1 MQNSRSDSRTSSG
14 MLACD
19 PTKPT
24 VMLGT
29 HARDIRQR
37 PTCLPRTFSRRASM
51 ALSVHTSAREAC
63 ASHLASP
70 QQRAV
75 EHWDAPGCAPEHSGM
90 STHHSPLRS
99 PSSRSAPT
107 RMETMGELPRRA
119 AIGRRLGDDDRA
131 SRRQVGGL
139 AAASLAEH
147 IEEERWKQQRP
158 FPASKVAGNW
168 VRWTRANNT

>member
-29 HARDIRQR
+29 HARDIWQR

-70 QQRAV
+70 QQRAI
-75 EHWDAPGCAPEHSGM
+75 EHWDAPGCAPQHSGM

-107 RMETMGELPRRA
+107 RMETIGELPRLWRL
-119 AIGRRLGDDDRA
+119 RRPCRKRPYNNA
-131 SRRQVGGL
+131 CVFV
-139 AAASLAEH
+139 
-147 IEEERWKQQRP
+147 EERRRTTHAEARP
-158 FPASKVAGNW
+158 TQ
-168 VRWTRANNT
+168 TRRDKRMLHT